1 MSESVLDS
9 KKSLSIGERINKLQ
23 KRNLLI
29 DDYGLLYDYIK
40 NIAQF
45 KKIVATRSLNLT

>member
-23 KRNLLI
+23 KSAK
-29 DDYGLLYDYIK
+29 DKIK
-40 NIAQF
+40 M
-45 KKIVATRSLNLT
+45 

>member
-40 NIAQF
+40 NINTYYH
-45 KKIVATRSLNLT
+45 ITGY